1 MDKSKKFIIIKE
13 LKTGLPWIESILWFA
28 IIRWPK
34 KFSLKIQTVKDS
46 QRCLESRKKT
56 WQFLGQNYLITTSLL
71 QTWSETK
78 ERKENELKIK
88 IIKRRR
94 KGTKND
100 EVQIF

>member
-46 QRCLESRKKT
+46 QRCLGLSRVEKKRGNFWVKIISLQLVCCKHDLKQKKRKKT
-56 WQFLGQNYLITTSLL
+56 SG
-71 QTWSETK
+71 K
-78 ERKENELKIK
+78 
-88 IIKRRR
+88 
-94 KGTKND
+94 KNN
-100 EVQIF
+100 